1 MMLSLTSLPNL
12 ALLALMPGGFGSL
25 QAQIS
30 QPNSNATTTG
40 AIAIQS
46 VTIQGKPVPINPKDG
61 VKLAGSSENI
71 LFHFGPATNG
81 GMQPIRLRYRLE
93 NYEHN
98 WHEGGCEMFLAVRF
112 FDERGDPIS
121 QVLFKISGESA
132 GWHGSLTNSPLT
144 HRREALTVPPR
155 AGRVMAVISSAGPPA
170 TEGVFVVANPT
181 LSKMEPDKSA
191 PLTLIQAAFDQRT
204 DNDNQ
209 VQPPSGWMRDGNHA
223 SMARIVKVGNDPAV
237 RAFAIFDDDPIS
249 HAEWRTTFTGAP
261 KVAPGDNLVVEWNE
275 MFSMGV
281 SDLRQASYGKLPGG
295 SYSFYVEEVDI
306 FGMPTGNS
314 ASINVLVQP
323 PIWRRAWFWS
333 TMSIGI
339 ALAIFATGRYV
350 TWNKMRREMAQL
362 KVQQEVERERL
373 RIARDIHDDLGVR
386 ITRIALLTAVAEVNS
401 SYSEKARAD
410 FGRVSQMSRELVS
423 ALYETVWAVNPENDN
438 LDALGN
444 YLCQMINR
452 LCERSEFRSRFYVAD
467 LPRNV
472 QISSP
477 ARNNISM
484 AVKEAVHNVIKHAS
498 ASQLVVRI
506 ELANSVI
513 KILLK
518 DDGRGFQLSN
528 QPSGHGLTNIKQRME
543 SIGGHCLIESEPG
556 KGTTVHLQLTIK
568 SEDH

>member
-1 MMLSLTSLPNL
+1 MMLRLTRLPGL
-12 ALLALMPGGFGSL
+12 ILIILLFGGRASL

-30 QPNSNATTTG
+30 PSSHNRTTG
-40 AIAIQS
+40 PIDIQS
-46 VTIQGKPVPINPKDG
+46 VTVQGKPVSIRPGDG
-61 VKLAGSSENI
+61 LKLAGSAQNI
-71 LFHFGPATNG
+71 LFRFGPITEG
-81 GMQPIRLRYRLE
+81 GVKPIRLRYRLE
-93 NYEHN
+93 GYEQN

-112 FDERGDPIS
+112 FDDRADQIS
-121 QVLFKISGESA
+121 QVLFKAAGESA
-132 GWHGSLTNSPLT
+132 GWHGSLTNSLLT

-155 AGRVMAVISSAGPPA
+155 ASRVMTVISSAGPPA
-170 TEGVFVVANPT
+170 TEGVYVVANLT
-181 LSKMEPDKSA
+181 LSKIEPDKSA
-191 PLTLIQAAFDQRT
+191 SLILIQSAFDQHA
-204 DNDNQ
+204 DNDKP
-209 VQPPSGWMRDGNHA
+209 VQPPGGWMRDGNHA

-237 RAFAIFDDDPIS
+237 KAFAIFDDDPIS
-249 HAEWRTTFTGAP
+249 HAEWRTTFAGAP

-281 SDLRQASYGKLPGG
+281 SDLRQATYGKLPAG
-295 SYSFYVEEVDI
+295 SYSFHVEEVDI
-306 FGMPTGNS
+306 FGMPTGIS
-314 ASINVLVQP
+314 ASMNVLVRP

-333 TMSIGI
+333 TMSIGV

-362 KVQQEVERERL
+362 RVQQELERERL

-386 ITRIALLTAVAEVNS
+386 ITRIALLTAVSEVNS

-452 LCERSEFRSRFYVAD
+452 LCEGSEFRTRFYVAD
-467 LPRNV
+467 LPKDV

-484 AVKEAVHNVIKHAS
+484 AVKEAVHNVIKHAN
-498 ASQLVVRI
+498 ASELVVQI
-506 ELANSVI
+506 EFANSVL
-513 KILLK
+513 KISLK
-518 DDGRGFQLSN
+518 DNGRGFQLST
-528 QPSGHGLTNIKQRME
+528 QRGGHGLTNMKRRME
-543 SIGGHCLIESEPG
+543 SIGGQCLIESEPG
-556 KGTTVHLQLTIK
+556 KGTTVQLKLTIK
-568 SEDH
+568 LDDH